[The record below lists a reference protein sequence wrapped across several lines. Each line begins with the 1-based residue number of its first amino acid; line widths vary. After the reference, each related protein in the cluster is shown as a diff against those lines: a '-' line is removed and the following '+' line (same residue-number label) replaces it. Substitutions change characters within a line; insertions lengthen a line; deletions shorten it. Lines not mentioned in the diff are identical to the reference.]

1 VLKEFKEFINRG
13 NLIDIAVAFV
23 MGVAFASVVGA
34 LTERIV
40 NPLLGKLFS
49 LDGLGELGTFTDT
62 LAEDGYPVGSVG
74 VFLGAVLNFVIIAFV
89 MFLVVRAYNRMQT
102 PAEEVAEEPSEEV
115 VLLREIRNSL
125 KR

>member
-102 PAEEVAEEPSEEV
+102 PAEAVAEEPSEEV